1 MAGGLPPKKSKTG
14 LVAAIAAVLALV
26 VGLLAGPRL
35 PFIPSPTGGQ
45 IAEQQAKIDELNKTI
60 SNMKTAAGPSGKPVS
75 QEEISKMAEE
85 QAKIAAEIAELTSP
99 KDAAAA
105 EVTNLTTQRDAVS
118 AELESK
124 NAEFVKAQSE
134 FDELQNQTAITQA
147 RRDGLVAE
155 TERLE
160 GQVGKLDEANTRSMM
175 TKETLESNIARLM
188 VTVQEGSPLT
198 PDKYSRQDRIARV
211 QGLKDRAS
219 AANWVDPALL
229 DEYTAL
235 YLAELE
241 ISQSREYFFAK
252 LPVVDRFGTKTNS
265 WAECVMNGNHG
276 VYYRTLDGLHTGVYQ
291 NTAAEGPAKYS
302 FTDMAVDSPAA
313 KEIEAEVFAA
323 RTPGYEQKIELLAQK
338 QLVVDD
344 KSDLQKKFDSL

>member
-1 MAGGLPPKKSKTG
+1 MAGAMPAKKSKTG
-14 LVAAIAAVLALV
+14 LVAAIAAVVAFV
-26 VGLLAGPRL
+26 VGLLANPYVPGVPNPL
-35 PFIPSPTGGQ
+35 KGEVETLKSENTTLKNQVAKSVQATGSGATPISPEQ
-45 IAEQQAKIDELNKTI
+45 IAKLT
-60 SNMKTAAGPSGKPVS
+60 
-75 QEEISKMAEE
+75 EE
-85 QAKIAAEIAELTSP
+85 QAALTSAVAELTTQ
-99 KDAAAA
+99 KDTAAA
-105 EVTNLTTQRDAVS
+105 EVTNLTTQRDAVA

-175 TKETLESNIARLM
+175 TKETLESNISRLM

-211 QGLKDRAS
+211 QALKDRAS

-241 ISQSREYFFAK
+241 ISQAREYFFAK

-265 WAECVMNGNHG
+265 WAECVMTGNHG
-276 VYYRTLDGLHTGVYQ
+276 VFYRTLDGQHTGVYQ
-291 NTAAEGPAKYS
+291 NTSTEGPAKYT
-302 FTDMAVDSPAA
+302 FNDMAVDSPAA
-313 KEIEAEVFAA
+313 KEIEAEIFAS
-323 RTPGYEQKIELLAQK
+323 RTPGYEQKLELLAQK
-338 QLVVDD
+338 QLIVDD
-344 KSDLQKKFDSL
+344 RSDLQKKFDSL